1 MDGPHALSFSA
12 WLKTVRALRD
22 WTQAD
27 LAVQADVAVE
37 SVRRFEQDPES
48 RPSKR
53 IATLLA
59 RCLGI
64 PLEEQNAF
72 VLWARQRPGAA
83 PPPSVVAAFRPRR
96 GVSSPTTLPTPL
108 TPLIGREQDVANITA
123 QLRDP
128 TVRLL
133 TLTGPGGVGK
143 TRLALAVAERSAAAT
158 HGVSFVELASIRDP
172 TLVAPQ
178 IAAALEQPAASPPPR
193 LQAGAHLLVVDNFEH
208 LLAAAD
214 VLPPLLNRMPT
225 LQILVTSREILHL
238 YGEHEYPVLPLALPT
253 FWNVPALEECRRIP
267 AVQLFV
273 SRARAVQ
280 PDFTLTEDNAPEIAL
295 ICCHMDGLPLALEL
309 AAARIKTFTPAAL
322 LARLADRFRLLTRGP
337 RDLPE
342 RQQTLQNAIA
352 WSYHLLDPAEQQLFR
367 HLAVFVGGFTVAA
380 AEAVCA
386 GEPQDTQG
394 TMFDRLVALV
404 DKSLLRLTT
413 GALGEPRFGMLE
425 TIRDYAEGRL
435 RECGEDDPMRVRH
448 AEYYAGLLNAVRA
461 KMDDLG
467 VETQDADLHVL
478 DEEKANLHA
487 LLDWALAHGRLDLTQ
502 PLGEAWWELGL
513 GTFLEGPT
521 ASGWE
526 LTELR

>member
-1 MDGPHALSFSA
+1 M
-12 WLKTVRALRD
+12 RD

-37 SVRRFEQDPES
+37 SVRRFEQDPQS

-53 IATLLA
+53 SAVLLA
-59 RCLGI
+59 DCLGI
-64 PLEEQNAF
+64 PLEEQSAF
-72 VLWARQRPGAA
+72 VLWARQVPNAA
-83 PPPSVVAAFRPRR
+83 PPPSVVAALRPRR
-96 GVSSPTTLPTPL
+96 GVSSQNVVPIPL
-108 TPLIGREQDVANITA
+108 TPLIGRERDIANITA

-143 TRLALAVAERSAAAT
+143 TRLALAVAETVIAAAK
-158 HGVSFVELASIRDP
+158 HHVAFVELASIHDP
-172 TLVAPQ
+172 ALVLPR
-178 IAAALEQPAASPPPR
+178 IAAALGHPALTPPLNQSEAP
-193 LQAGAHLLVVDNFEH
+193 QLLVVDNFEH

-214 VLPPLLNRMPT
+214 VLPPLLSRTPT
-225 LQILVTSREILHL
+225 LQVLVTSREVLHL
-238 YGEHEYPVLPLALPT
+238 YGEHEYPVLPLELPT

-280 PDFTLTEDNAPEIAL
+280 RDFTLTEDNAPEIAL

-322 LARLADRFRLLTRGP
+322 LARMADRFRLLTRGP

-352 WSYHLLDPAEQQLFR
+352 WSYYLLDTAEQQLFR

-380 AEAVCA
+380 AEAICNC
-386 GEPQDTQG
+386 EQDPHL
-394 TMFDRLVALV
+394 TMLDRLGALL
-404 DKSLLRLTT
+404 DKSLLRLRNS
-413 GALGEPRFGMLE
+413 ALGEPRFEMLE
-425 TIRDYAEGRL
+425 TIRDYAEARL
-435 RECGEDDPMRVRH
+435 QDDGEAQLLRARY

-467 VETQDADLHVL
+467 METEDVDLYVL
-478 DEEKANLHA
+478 DEEKANLRA
-487 LLDWALAHGRLDLTQ
+487 LLDWAVAHERTDLTQ
-502 PLGEAWWELGL
+502 QVGEAWWELGL
-513 GTFLEGPT
+513 GTFLEGPA

-526 LTELR
+526 LP